1 MRIAI
6 FETGAPPA
14 PLVPAHGDYPL
25 MFERLL
31 APVGAP
37 LDFFTARI
45 ASGDPMPRLSDLE
58 GLLVTGSPAGVYEDH
73 SWIEPLKE
81 LVCRAAQARRPA
93 VGVCFGHQLMAEAF
107 GGRVERSAK
116 GWGVGVQDYDVCAAE
131 PWMRPAPARIASTA
145 SHQDQVVRPPPGAR
159 ILASSDFCP
168 YAALAYAQGPAISF
182 QMHPE
187 FSRDYARALLDLRKE
202 RFSPALYETARS
214 SLARRTDSDVM
225 ARWITR
231 FFMENAS

>member
-14 PLVPAHGDYPL
+14 PLVPVHGDYPR

-31 APVGAP
+31 RPVAPHIE
-37 LDFFTARI
+37 FFTVRAG
-45 ASGDPMPRLSDLE
+45 SGEILPRLSDFE
-58 GLLVTGSPAGVYEDH
+58 GLLITGSPAGVYEGH
-73 SWIEPLKE
+73 AWIDPLKE
-81 LVCRAAQARRPA
+81 LVRRAAQARRPA

-116 GWGVGVQDYDVCAAE
+116 GWGVGVQDYEVCAAE
-131 PWMRPAPARIASTA
+131 PWMRPAPARIVSTA
-145 SHQDQVVRPPPGAR
+145 SHQDQVVSPPPGAR

-187 FSRDYARALLDLRKE
+187 FSSDYARALLDLRKE
-202 RFSPALYETARS
+202 RFPQDMYENARA
-214 SLARRTDSDVM
+214 SLARRTDGDIL
-225 ARWITR
+225 ARWIAR
-231 FFMENAS
+231 FFEENAP